1 MALGEAKMWEISIS
15 IRLLSLWVEKNSA
28 GEKKKK
34 KRMFALGVVL
44 LVPDEVLKA
53 G

>member
-1 MALGEAKMWEISIS
+1 MWEISIS

-34 KRMFALGVVL
+34 KNKKRMFALGVVL